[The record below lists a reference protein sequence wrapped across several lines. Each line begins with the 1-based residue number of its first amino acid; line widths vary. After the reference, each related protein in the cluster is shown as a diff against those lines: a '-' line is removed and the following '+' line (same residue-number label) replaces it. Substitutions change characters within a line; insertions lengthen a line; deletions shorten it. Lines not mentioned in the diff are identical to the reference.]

1 MSTASHGTRCRTAGG
16 ACFDSDESVRAG
28 EVILYRH
35 HGALGSLEVFVR
47 ASSRAERLL
56 IALLTDG
63 PVSVACVQRVSEAIG
78 LSGSELTTAIQQVG
92 AVLSRSES
100 CDHLRLPWAVELVR
114 RESIE

>member
-1 MSTASHGTRCRTAGG
+1 MAKDMGGGSLDSH
-16 ACFDSDESVRAG
+16 DLVRAG
-28 EVILYRH
+28 EVVLYRYR
-35 HGALGSLEVFVR
+35 GAIGSLEVYVT

-56 IALLTDG
+56 IALLADG

-78 LSGSELTTAIQQVG
+78 LSGSDLETAIQQVG

-100 CDHLRLPWAVELVR
+100 CDDLLLPWALEPVR